1 MGAITLAIGDAVLTF
16 VWIFVSST
24 FGLLTALTITTF
36 GLQGYAWA
44 PVAITA
50 FLIFSFV
57 FVFNMIADALG
68 GASFNPTGN
77 AAIYS
82 AGLGGDSLL
91 SMALRFPAQAAGA
104 VGGVLALME
113 VMPVKYRDMVAGPS
127 LKVDVHTG
135 AIAEGILTFLITFG
149 VLLIIFKG
157 PRNAVLQA
165 LMLALVTVSV
175 VFPGAEYT
183 GPSMNP
189 VNAYGWAYLHK
200 RHHVQEHFYVY
211 WIPPFIGAVL
221 ASWVFRIFFPPPEQK
236 QKKA

>member
-1 MGAITLAIGDAVLTF
+1 MAIGDAVLTF
-16 VWIFVSST
+16 MWIFISST
-24 FGLLTALTITTF
+24 FGLMTALIVTTF
-36 GLQGYAWA
+36 GLQGFAWA
-44 PVAITA
+44 PVAITTV
-50 FLIFSFV
+50 LIFFFV
-57 FVFNMIADALG
+57 FFCNLMADALG

-82 AGLGGDSLL
+82 AGLGGDSLI
-91 SMALRFPAQAAGA
+91 SMAVRLPAQAAGA

-113 VMPVKYRDMVAGPS
+113 VMPVQYRDMVAGPS

-135 AIAEGILTFLITFG
+135 AIAEGFLTFVITFG

-175 VFPGAEYT
+175 VFPGADYT

-211 WIPPFIGAVL
+211 WIPPFVGAIL
-221 ASWVFRIFFPPPEQK
+221 AAWVFRIFFPPPPEQK